1 VSNQRGSTLVSTRS
15 ALPCRV
21 LEQLAQQR
29 AVVLLGLTTH
39 RTPSHSARP
48 HAACRYEYI
57 CAILQRRAHFSMTLC
72 TFLFLFF
79 FVFFFFYIMNI
90 LMR

>member
-1 VSNQRGSTLVSTRS
+1 MSNQRGSTLVSTWS

-29 AVVLLGLTTH
+29 AVVLLTILT
-39 RTPSHSARP
+39 PNSARP

-72 TFLFLFF
+72 TFLFFF
-79 FVFFFFYIMNI
+79 FFFFFFFFYIMNI
-90 LMR
+90 PMR